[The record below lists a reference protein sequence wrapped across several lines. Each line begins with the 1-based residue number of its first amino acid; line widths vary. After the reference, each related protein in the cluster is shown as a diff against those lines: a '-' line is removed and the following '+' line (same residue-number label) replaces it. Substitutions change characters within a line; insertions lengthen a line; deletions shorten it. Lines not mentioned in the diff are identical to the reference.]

1 MLFIYHFFGE
11 LTLSLFIF
19 GLLFG
24 KLHIAKQCCEQAFK
38 YQLTHVANCNV
49 VWEFEVL
56 DTQ

>member
-19 GLLFG
+19 GLLFD

-38 YQLTHVANCNV
+38 YQLTLTCCK
-49 VWEFEVL
+49 L
-56 DTQ
+56 QCCMGI